1 MNKFVE
7 SNVRK
12 LNKLKQERINSANKI
27 TQATVK
33 RLNKVISLYK
43 DRKMFNVATAE
54 NFIKNLTN
62 NNKRTAEKA
71 RDKYNKMIEDLKK
84 KPPPEQKKLMD
95 TYLVNFQL
103 YTTRHPRNIIKPA
116 FKKFGMEFYIE
127 KFDIRQ
133 ATVKAKD
140 FNKDWI
146 KKVIFRFIDE
156 AGFKSKDAMKVDKE
170 FKEIM
175 DILRQDKDFD
185 KFVKELMEHYD
196 NLFEAI
202 KIQQVEKISKSG
214 EKFDIMKESLTDG
227 IQHVSMYHRYIYT
240 DLNSN
245 LTTLRQAIENST
257 HIENQCWINS
267 LSDFY
272 RDTLMDYGKRNQ
284 LTREKIIEIIGRND
298 FYSNGASIEEM
309 DKVFK
314 AFKIPARIYN
324 SFNKLIYK
332 HEPEHNKRRIKPFY
346 AIVKNSHI
354 YTINNDLKSI
364 EHKQNEEEE
373 RPLVKASTDYH
384 LNEKEEPPEF
394 KMFRDTHDILKMVSK
409 DKEPKTIH
417 LVPDLNNLTEI
428 FFELVNARY
437 EPQIR
442 FQAGIITQIKMK
454 LKKTTFIIKTKNL
467 IKDSSDGCIAVDNE
481 KTYNNMNDA
490 MFHFNKSLFNP
501 LHKSFYNKV
510 DLEIYDEA
518 KTIPPAGLFTDKGS
532 IPKDLTEI
540 DITKAYTSRLVGIT
554 QVPVFNQFDV
564 WKNYLKEMDFNTMSD
579 YTLFFVEDCSHCGI
593 VKAST
598 FLMFNK
604 RYNLIYGKYL
614 KQIDTNKLN
623 ILYYKT
629 PSFIHEVNYN
639 DYVKELW
646 NKNISDEEELDKLI
660 KKLIVNVNIG
670 LLEKTGSTDQKSI
683 VFKNI
688 REASDFQLRH
698 GGKIHK
704 ITEMECR
711 NETTYEGDIENDD
724 FSMQIQTTEEEG
736 LEYYLV
742 NVSDK
747 ATLNNGFIYIKELLL
762 QDHNF
767 KMCQDY
773 IKLRKNYIKAVSVKT
788 DAFVIKSEDVEKA
801 KEVLEMKAGIG
812 EWRTNKEGEEIKL
825 PSETYQRKKN
835 ELDKIPIYKNTAIK
849 TKDEYDTKNI
859 IEKVISAKQVMIRA
873 KYAGSGKSY
882 ICEKMARMGMNVLF
896 VCPTNKLVQKY
907 GKEAVTVNKFFSIAV
922 GDEKLEKFDYSGY
935 DVIVFDEIYF
945 NGLRVLNRIR
955 EFVENNQDK
964 IIVATGDGK
973 QLKPV
978 SELTNLQEHEEYADN
993 CVDKIFK
1000 YNIYLKVCKRLKKEE
1015 DRKKLENI
1023 YIDIFENN
1031 IKVRELVEKYFKYT
1045 SDMNLNENNVA
1056 YLNDTCK
1063 EVANQIRKKQN
1074 RKGEYEVGE
1083 VMICRE
1089 YLKSTEYKFQ
1099 VNFKYKILNI
1109 IENMVVLEDEHDKKI
1124 QKLPL
1129 DMLRKHFIFN
1139 YCYTCHSVQGS
1150 SIEGGITI
1158 FDYNHC
1164 LVDKNWI
1171 WTAITRATDLNN
1183 VSFYK
1188 YDDDD
1193 DDFNKNC
1200 IYNYLKRKVEG
1211 YKEQDRKA
1219 KRKIDHKNYITA
1231 DWLLDRLNGH
1241 CELCNVDFYVK
1252 SINGNIRTNLTAQ
1265 RKFNDQTHTISNCI
1279 AYCKKCN
1286 CCMSDKEKF

>member
-1 MNKFVE
+1 MN
-7 SNVRK
+7 
-12 LNKLKQERINSANKI
+12 
-27 TQATVK
+27 
-33 RLNKVISLYK
+33 
-43 DRKMFNVATAE
+43 
-54 NFIKNLTN
+54 
-62 NNKRTAEKA
+62 
-71 RDKYNKMIEDLKK
+71 
-84 KPPPEQKKLMD
+84 

-133 ATVKAKD
+133 ATIKAKD
-140 FNKDWI
+140 FNKEWI
-146 KKVIFRFIDE
+146 KKIIFRFIDE
-156 AGFKSKDAMKVDKE
+156 DGFKSKDAMKVDKE
-170 FKEIM
+170 FNEIM
-175 DILRQDKDFD
+175 DIMRRDKEFD
-185 KFVKELMEHYD
+185 KFVKELMEYYD

-245 LTTLRQAIENST
+245 LTTLKQAIENST
-257 HIENQCWINS
+257 HVENQCWINS

-272 RDTLMDYGKRNQ
+272 KDTLMDYGKRNQ

-324 SFNKLIYK
+324 SFNKMIYK

-364 EHKQNEEEE
+364 EHKQNEEEK

-394 KMFRDTHDILKMVSK
+394 KMIRDTHDILKMVSK
-409 DKEPKTIH
+409 DKDASADASRGSREPKTIH
-417 LVPDLNNLTEI
+417 LVPELNNLTEI

-454 LKKTTFIIKTKNL
+454 LKKTTFIIKSQNL
-467 IKDSSDGCIAVDNE
+467 IKDSSDGCVAVDNE

-510 DLEIYDEA
+510 DLEIYHEA

-532 IPKDLTEI
+532 IPKNLTEI
-540 DITKAYTSRLVGIT
+540 DITKAYTSRLIEIT
-554 QVPVFNQFDV
+554 QIPVFNQFDV
-564 WKNYLKEMDFNTMSD
+564 WKKWLKEMNYYTMSD
-579 YTLFFVEDCSHCGI
+579 YTLYFVEDCSHNGI
-593 VKAST
+593 VKHST

-614 KQIDTNKLN
+614 KQINTDKLN

-629 PSFIHEVNYN
+629 PSFIHEVNYS

-704 ITEMECR
+704 ITELECQDI
-711 NETTYEGDIENDD
+711 TTFEGDIKDND
-724 FSMQIQTTEEEG
+724 FTIQTQTTEEEG
-736 LEYYLV
+736 MQYYLV
-742 NVSDK
+742 NVSDRT
-747 ATLNNGFIYIKELLL
+747 TLNNGFIYIKELLL

-767 KMCQDY
+767 KLCQDY
-773 IKLRKNYIKAVSVKT
+773 NKLRKNSIKAVSVKT

-801 KEVLEMKAGIG
+801 KHILEMKAGIG

-825 PSETYQRKKN
+825 PSEAYQRKKN

-849 TKDEYDTKNI
+849 INDEYDTKSI
-859 IEKVISAKQVMIRA
+859 IEKVISAKHVMIRA

-907 GKEAVTVNKFFSIAV
+907 GTEAVTVNKFFSIAV

-1000 YNIYLKVCKRLKKEE
+1000 YNIYLKVCKRLRKEE
-1015 DRKKLENI
+1015 DRKKIENI
-1023 YIDIFENN
+1023 YNDIFENN
-1031 IKVRELVEKYFKYT
+1031 IKVRELIEKYFKYT

-1089 YLKSTEYKFQ
+1089 YLKSKTYKFQ

-1109 IENMVVLEDEHDKKI
+1109 IENMVVLEDEHSKII

-1188 YDDDD
+1188 YDDDN

-1231 DWLLDRLNGH
+1231 DWLLDRLNGK
-1241 CELCNVDFYVK
+1241 CELCNTDFYVK

-1286 CCMSDKEKF
+1286 CAMSDKEKF

>member
-27 TQATVK
+27 TQATK
-33 RLNKVISLYK
+33 NRLNQIVTLYK
-43 DRKMFNVATAE
+43 DRKIANVATAE
-54 NFIKNLTN
+54 NFIKNLTST
-62 NNKRTAEKA
+62 NKRTAEKA
-71 RDKYNKMIEDLKK
+71 RDKYNEQIKDLKK
-84 KPPPEQKKLMD
+84 SKPLNERIAEKKGMN
-95 TYLVNFQL
+95 TYMVNFQL

-133 ATVKAKD
+133 VTVKAKD
-140 FNKDWI
+140 FNKEWI
-146 KKVIFRFIDE
+146 KKVIFRFVDE
-156 AGFKSKDAMKVDKE
+156 EGFKGKDPRRVDKE
-170 FKEIM
+170 FEEIM
-175 DILRQDKDFD
+175 DILRQDKDFNNL
-185 KFVKELMEHYD
+185 VKELMEHYD
-196 NLFEAI
+196 NLFDAI

-214 EKFDIMKESLTDG
+214 EKFDILKENLTDG

-257 HIENQCWINS
+257 HVENQCWINS

-284 LTREKIIEIIGRND
+284 LTREKIIEIIGRSD

-364 EHKQNEEEE
+364 EQKQNEEEE

-417 LVPDLNNLTEI
+417 LVPELNNLTEI

-454 LKKTTFIIKTKNL
+454 LKKTTFIIKTQNL

-510 DLEIYDEA
+510 DLEIYHEA

-532 IPKDLTEI
+532 IPKNLTEI

-564 WKNYLKEMDFNTMSD
+564 WRKWFKEMGFNTMSD

-593 VKAST
+593 VKPST

-660 KKLIVNVNIG
+660 KK
-670 LLEKTGSTDQKSI
+670 
-683 VFKNI
+683 
-688 REASDFQLRH
+688 
-698 GGKIHK
+698 
-704 ITEMECR
+704 
-711 NETTYEGDIENDD
+711 
-724 FSMQIQTTEEEG
+724 
-736 LEYYLV
+736 
-742 NVSDK
+742 
-747 ATLNNGFIYIKELLL
+747 
-762 QDHNF
+762 
-767 KMCQDY
+767 
-773 IKLRKNYIKAVSVKT
+773 
-788 DAFVIKSEDVEKA
+788 
-801 KEVLEMKAGIG
+801 
-812 EWRTNKEGEEIKL
+812 
-825 PSETYQRKKN
+825 P
-835 ELDKIPIYKNTAIK
+835 
-849 TKDEYDTKNI
+849 
-859 IEKVISAKQVMIRA
+859 
-873 KYAGSGKSY
+873 
-882 ICEKMARMGMNVLF
+882 
-896 VCPTNKLVQKY
+896 
-907 GKEAVTVNKFFSIAV
+907 
-922 GDEKLEKFDYSGY
+922 
-935 DVIVFDEIYF
+935 
-945 NGLRVLNRIR
+945 
-955 EFVENNQDK
+955 
-964 IIVATGDGK
+964 
-973 QLKPV
+973 
-978 SELTNLQEHEEYADN
+978 
-993 CVDKIFK
+993 
-1000 YNIYLKVCKRLKKEE
+1000 
-1015 DRKKLENI
+1015 
-1023 YIDIFENN
+1023 
-1031 IKVRELVEKYFKYT
+1031 
-1045 SDMNLNENNVA
+1045 
-1056 YLNDTCK
+1056 
-1063 EVANQIRKKQN
+1063 
-1074 RKGEYEVGE
+1074 
-1083 VMICRE
+1083 
-1089 YLKSTEYKFQ
+1089 
-1099 VNFKYKILNI
+1099 
-1109 IENMVVLEDEHDKKI
+1109 
-1124 QKLPL
+1124 
-1129 DMLRKHFIFN
+1129 
-1139 YCYTCHSVQGS
+1139 
-1150 SIEGGITI
+1150 
-1158 FDYNHC
+1158 
-1164 LVDKNWI
+1164 
-1171 WTAITRATDLNN
+1171 
-1183 VSFYK
+1183 
-1188 YDDDD
+1188 
-1193 DDFNKNC
+1193 
-1200 IYNYLKRKVEG
+1200 
-1211 YKEQDRKA
+1211 
-1219 KRKIDHKNYITA
+1219 
-1231 DWLLDRLNGH
+1231 
-1241 CELCNVDFYVK
+1241 
-1252 SINGNIRTNLTAQ
+1252 
-1265 RKFNDQTHTISNCI
+1265 
-1279 AYCKKCN
+1279 YCKCQYRTFGKN
-1286 CCMSDKEKF
+1286 G